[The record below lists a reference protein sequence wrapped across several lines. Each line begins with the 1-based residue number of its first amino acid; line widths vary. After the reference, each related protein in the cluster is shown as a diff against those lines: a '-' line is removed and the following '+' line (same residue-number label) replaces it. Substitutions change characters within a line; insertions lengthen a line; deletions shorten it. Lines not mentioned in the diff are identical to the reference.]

1 MSLADPTIAHE
12 MEAAFAWWRDAG
24 VDYAFEDDATAW
36 LGRGL
41 ESHSNADAETG
52 SKSPQRA
59 ITGAGLDKP
68 EPIKKPAEAAD
79 LFNGNPPATLESF
92 QNWWLEAPGLDAIGP
107 RGRIPP
113 RGPSKAE
120 LLVLVMDPEQ
130 ADNGQLLSGKQG
142 AFLKR
147 FLTAAGIAED
157 EVYFASALPRH
168 TPMADPIACV
178 SAGLGK
184 VLLHHL
190 TLADPKRILALGG
203 NILPLLGTELPQT
216 GKNLREINPSAPN
229 TPLLTSEGLD
239 SLMASPRLKARF
251 WRRWIE
257 WRAEH

>member
-36 LGRGL
+36 LSDGL
-41 ESHSNADAETG
+41 DRHSNADAETG
-52 SKSPQRA
+52 SKDPQRA
-59 ITGAGLDKP
+59 ISDAGSDKL
-68 EPIKKPAEAAD
+68 EPIKKPAE
-79 LFNGNPPATLESF
+79 TLDPFDGDSPTTLDSF
-92 QNWWLEAPGLDAIGP
+92 RDWWLQAPGLDAIGP

-113 RGPSKAE
+113 RGTSKAE

-130 ADNGQLLSGKQG
+130 ADSDRLLSGPQG
-142 AFLKR
+142 AFLNR
-147 FLTAAGIAED
+147 FLSAAGIAQEN
-157 EVYFASALPRH
+157 VYFASALPRH
-168 TPMADPIACV
+168 TPMADPVACV
-178 SAGLGK
+178 SAGLGT
-184 VLLHHL
+184 VLLRHL